1 MVACVVM
8 LPPSHLFAYRDGWT
22 VVLPPLPPSAFS
34 PFTIP
39 LSPRRQLPLHKG
51 AFFSCSAPFHRL
63 IPFQPGGGRVV
74 FIVIQKSFPHRYIG
88 GGSLRQTLCRE
99 RAHKVRSP
107 RRSSANKKG
116 EYPLKNRIKNET
128 QVIALPDLQGCSS
141 SPRAI
146 SIAQLNTLLCLHLRP
161 INLVVYK
168 CPYSLEGMGYLI
180 LRCASRLDAFSV
192 YHIRT
197 RLFCYALGRTT
208 DAPEVRPTRS
218 SRTKVSSSQ
227 ISNAHDR

>member
-1 MVACVVM
+1 MNSAEKEKRPRAGAGKAKKKCGIRGERYGRKTYSGI
-8 LPPSHLFAYRDGWT
+8 PS
-22 VVLPPLPPSAFS
+22 
-34 PFTIP
+34 
-39 LSPRRQLPLHKG
+39 
-51 AFFSCSAPFHRL
+51 
-63 IPFQPGGGRVV
+63 
-74 FIVIQKSFPHRYIG
+74 KS
-88 GGSLRQTLCRE
+88 
-99 RAHKVRSP
+99 
-107 RRSSANKKG
+107 NKKKG
-116 EYPLKNRIKNET
+116 IDIEKPNKERDSSKSCVLN
-128 QVIALPDLQGCSS
+128 LQGCSS